1 MMQEQ
6 EFPKVGFEY
15 QLILK
20 HLLEHAAKVQPQGEI
35 VYKDLVRENYTQ
47 LYERCRRLSNAL
59 KGLGVKQ
66 GSKVI
71 CFEWNTHRFLEI
83 YFAVPCMGA
92 MMHMGNPL
100 LAPEQIVYL
109 INRVQDEVIVFNK
122 DFASIIESISDR
134 LKTVRHYVVLADD
147 GELPETTLNPISEY
161 EELLRSA
168 SPDYEYPDLNEDTVA
183 SLGNTTGTTGDPKV
197 CFFTHRQHIMHT
209 LIWANMLLGFSGE
222 RGLDP
227 RRDLTIQLV
236 PMFHAHG
243 WGVPYMATFL
253 GCKQLYPGRF
263 DPKLFLELLKKEKRP
278 GQGGYICCVPTM
290 LDMIVSYPEVEQ
302 YKEYLKGLIYEGG
315 GSRLTNRLAKRAKE
329 LGMDLC
335 AGWGMT
341 EVYTKVGLQYLKPH
355 MFGWPE
361 DKKVDFLS
369 RTGIAPAF
377 VEQRVVNEEGR
388 DVAKDGETVGE
399 IVLRAPWLTLGYHK
413 DPEKSREL
421 WRGGWMHS
429 GDMATID
436 EEESV
441 LIMDRAKD
449 VIKSGGEWISSLTLE
464 NLINM
469 HPKVQE
475 VAVVAAQS
483 EKWGERP
490 VVVVVPKDEYK
501 GKVSE
506 EELKE
511 HMTQYVEDGKILK
524 WWIPE
529 KFIFVDEIP
538 RTSVGKFD
546 KKALRSN
553 FWNVLEGKEQ
563 AL

>member
-1 MMQEQ
+1 MQEQ
-6 EFPKVGFEY
+6 EFPKVGFKY
-15 QLILK
+15 QLLVK
-20 HLLEHAAKVQPQGEI
+20 HLLEHAAKVQPEGEI
-35 VYKDLVRENYTQ
+35 VYKDLVRQNYAQ
-47 LYERCRRLSNAL
+47 LYERCQRLSNAL
-59 KGLGVKQ
+59 KGLGVRE

-71 CFEWNTHRFLEI
+71 SFEWNTHRFLEI

-100 LAPEQIVYL
+100 LTPEQIIYL
-109 INRVQDEVIVFNK
+109 INRVEDEVLIFNK
-122 DFASIIESISDR
+122 DFTPIIEAVSSK
-134 LKTVRHYVVLADD
+134 LKTVRHYIVLADD
-147 GELPETTLNPISEY
+147 GKLPETTLNPISEY
-161 EELLRSA
+161 EELLLSA
-168 SPDYEYPDLNEDTVA
+168 SPNYEYPDLNEDTVA

-222 RGLDP
+222 RGFDP
-227 RRDLTIQLV
+227 RRDPTIQLV

-243 WGVPYMATFL
+243 WGVPYIATFL
-253 GCKQLYPGRF
+253 GCKQIYPGRF
-263 DPKLFLELLKKEKRP
+263 DPKVFLELLKKEKRP
-278 GQGGYICCVPTM
+278 GRGGYICCVPTM

-302 YKEYLKGLIYEGG
+302 YREYLEGLIYEGG
-315 GSRLTNRLAKRAKE
+315 GSRLTNRLASRARE

-355 MFGWPE
+355 MFSWPE

-369 RTGIAPAF
+369 RTGMAPPF
-377 VEQRVVNEEGR
+377 VEQRVVDEDGK

-399 IVLRAPWLTLGYHK
+399 IVLRAPWLTTGYCK
-413 DPEKSREL
+413 DPEKSEEL
-421 WRGGWMHS
+421 WKDGWMHS

-475 VAVVAAQS
+475 VAVVAAHS

-490 VVVVVPKDEYK
+490 VVVVVAKDEYK
-501 GKVSE
+501 RKVSE
-506 EELKE
+506 EELRD
-511 HMTQYVEDGKILK
+511 HMTQYVEEGKILK

-546 KKALRSN
+546 KKTMRSGY
-553 FWNVLEGKEQ
+553 WYALEGKE
-563 AL
+563 

>member
-1 MMQEQ
+1 MQEQ
-6 EFPKVGFEY
+6 EFPKVGFKY
-15 QLILK
+15 QLLVK
-20 HLLEHAAKVQPQGEI
+20 HLLEHAAKVQPEGEI
-35 VYKDLVRENYTQ
+35 VYKDLVRQNYAQ
-47 LYERCRRLSNAL
+47 LYERCQRLSNAL
-59 KGLGVKQ
+59 KGLGVRE

-71 CFEWNTHRFLEI
+71 SFEWNTHRFLEI

-100 LAPEQIVYL
+100 LTPEQIIYL
-109 INRVQDEVIVFNK
+109 INRVEDEVLIFNK
-122 DFASIIESISDR
+122 DFTPIIEAVSSK
-134 LKTVRHYVVLADD
+134 LKTVRHYIVLADD
-147 GELPETTLNPISEY
+147 GKLPETTLNPISEY
-161 EELLRSA
+161 EELLLSA
-168 SPDYEYPDLNEDTVA
+168 SPNYEYPDLNEDTVA

-222 RGLDP
+222 RGFDP
-227 RRDLTIQLV
+227 RRDPTIQLV

-243 WGVPYMATFL
+243 WGVPYIATFL
-253 GCKQLYPGRF
+253 GCKQIYPGRF
-263 DPKLFLELLKKEKRP
+263 DPKVFLELLKKEKRP
-278 GQGGYICCVPTM
+278 GRGGYICCVPTM

-302 YKEYLKGLIYEGG
+302 YREYLEGLIYEGG
-315 GSRLTNRLAKRAKE
+315 GSRLTNRLASRARE

-355 MFGWPE
+355 MFSWPE
-361 DKKVDFLS
+361 EKKVDFLS
-369 RTGIAPAF
+369 RTGMAPPF
-377 VEQRVVNEEGR
+377 VEQRVVDEDGR

-399 IVLRAPWLTLGYHK
+399 IVLRAPWLTTGYCK
-413 DPEKSREL
+413 DPEKSEEL
-421 WRGGWMHS
+421 WKDGWMHS

-475 VAVVAAQS
+475 VAVVAAHS

-490 VVVVVPKDEYK
+490 VVVLVAKDEYK

-506 EELKE
+506 EELRD
-511 HMTQYVEDGKILK
+511 HMTQYVEEGKILK

-546 KKALRSN
+546 KKTMRSGY
-553 FWNVLEGKEQ
+553 WYALEGKE
-563 AL
+563 

>member
-1 MMQEQ
+1 MAREQ
-6 EFPKVGFEY
+6 EFPKVGYNY

-20 HLLEHAAKVQPQGEI
+20 HLLEHAARMRPEGEI
-35 VYKDLVRENYTQ
+35 VYRDLFRGNYTQ
-47 LYERCRRLSNAL
+47 LHERCQRLSDAL
-59 KGLGVKQ
+59 KGFGVKK

-92 MMHMGNPL
+92 MLHMGNPL
-100 LAPEQIVYL
+100 LAPDQIVYL
-109 INRVQDEVIVFNK
+109 INRVEDDILIFNK

-134 LKTVRHYVVLADD
+134 LKTVKHYIVLADD
-147 GELPETTLNPISEY
+147 EKLPETTLHPISEY

-168 SPDYEYPDLNEDTVA
+168 SPHYVFPDLNEDTVA
-183 SLGNTTGTTGDPKV
+183 SLSNTTGTTGDPKV
-197 CFFTHRQHIMHT
+197 AFFTHRQHILHT
-209 LIWANMLLGFSGE
+209 LIWAHMLQNFSGE

-253 GCKQLYPGRF
+253 GCKQVYPGRF
-263 DPKLFLELLKKEKRP
+263 DPKVFLELLKKEKKP
-278 GQGGYICCVPTM
+278 GQGGYMACVATM
-290 LDMIVSYPEVEQ
+290 LNMIISHPEVEQ
-302 YKEYLKGLIYEGG
+302 YKEYFKGLIYEGG
-315 GSRLTNRLAKRAKE
+315 GMRLNTMLARKAKE
-329 LGMDLC
+329 LGMDVC
-335 AGWGMT
+335 SGWGMT

-355 MFGWPE
+355 MFSWPE
-361 DKKVDFLS
+361 DKKIEFLS
-369 RTGIAPAF
+369 GTGMAPPF
-377 VEQRVVNEEGR
+377 VEQRVVDEQGE
-388 DVAKDGETVGE
+388 DVPKDGEAVGE
-399 IVLRAPWLTLGYHK
+399 IVLRAPWITMGYYK
-413 DPEKSREL
+413 DSEKSKEL
-421 WRGGWMHS
+421 WRDGWMHT

-441 LIMDRAKD
+441 LIIDRSKD

-475 VAVVAAQS
+475 VAVFGAQS

-490 VVVVVPKDEYK
+490 VVLLVPKDEYK
-501 GKVSE
+501 GKISE
-506 EELKE
+506 AELKE
-511 HMTQYVEDGKILK
+511 HMTQYVEEGKILK
-524 WWIPE
+524 WWIPD
-529 KFIFVDEIP
+529 KFVFVDQIP

-546 KKALRSN
+546 KKVMRSAYGE
-553 FWNVLEGKEQ
+553 VLEGKD
-563 AL
+563 

>member
-6 EFPKVGFEY
+6 EFPKAGFEY

-20 HLLEHAAKVQPQGEI
+20 HLLEHAARVQPQGEI
-35 VYKDLVRENYTQ
+35 VYKDLVRGSYTQ
-47 LYERCRRLSNAL
+47 LYERCQRLSNAL

-109 INRVQDEVIVFNK
+109 INRVQDEVIIFNK

-147 GELPETTLNPISEY
+147 GELPETTLDPISEY

-355 MFGWPE
+355 MFGWSE
-361 DKKVDFLS
+361 DRKVDFLS

-377 VEQRVVNEEGR
+377 VEQRVVDEEGR

-399 IVLRAPWLTLGYHK
+399 IVLRAPWLTSGYHK
-413 DPEKSREL
+413 DPEKSKEL

-501 GKVSE
+501 GKISE

-529 KFIFVDEIP
+529 KFIFVNEIP

-546 KKALRSN
+546 KKALRSS
-553 FWNVLEGKEQ
+553 FWNVLEGKK
-563 AL
+563 

>member
-6 EFPKVGFEY
+6 EFPKAGFEY

-20 HLLEHAAKVQPQGEI
+20 HLLEHAARVQPQGEI
-35 VYKDLVRENYTQ
+35 VYKDLVRGSYTQ
-47 LYERCRRLSNAL
+47 LYERCQRLSNAL

-109 INRVQDEVIVFNK
+109 INRVQDEVIIFNK

-147 GELPETTLNPISEY
+147 GELPETTLDPISEY

-355 MFGWPE
+355 MFGWSE
-361 DKKVDFLS
+361 DRKVDFLS

-377 VEQRVVNEEGR
+377 VEQRVVDEEGR

-413 DPEKSREL
+413 DPEKSKEL

-490 VVVVVPKDEYK
+490 VVAVVPKDEYK
-501 GKVSE
+501 GRISE
-506 EELKE
+506 GELKE

-546 KKALRSN
+546 KKALRSS
-553 FWNVLEGKEQ
+553 FWNVLEGKE
-563 AL
+563 

>member
-1 MMQEQ
+1 MQEQ
-6 EFPKVGFEY
+6 EFPEVGFKY

-35 VYKDLVRENYTQ
+35 VYRDLVRESYAQ
-47 LYERCRRLSNAL
+47 LYERCQRLSNAL
-59 KGLGVKQ
+59 KNLGVKE

-71 CFEWNTHRFLEI
+71 SFEWNTHRFLEI

-100 LAPEQIVYL
+100 LTPEQIVYL
-109 INRVQDEVIVFNK
+109 INRVEDEVLIFNK
-122 DFASIIESISDR
+122 DFTPLIESIGDR
-134 LKTVRHYVVLADD
+134 LKTVRHYIVLADD
-147 GELPETTLNPISEY
+147 GKLPETVLDPISEY
-161 EELLRSA
+161 EELLLSA
-168 SPDYEYPDLNEDTVA
+168 SPNYRYPDLNEDTVA

-209 LIWANMLLGFSGE
+209 LIWANMLQGFSGE
-222 RGLDP
+222 RGFDP
-227 RRDLTIQLV
+227 RRDIMIQLV

-243 WGVPYMATFL
+243 WGNPYMATFL
-253 GCKQLYPGRF
+253 GCKQVYPGRF
-263 DPKLFLELLKKEKRP
+263 DPKVFLELLKKEKRP
-278 GQGGYICCVPTM
+278 GHGGYLCCVPTM
-290 LDMIVSYPEVEQ
+290 LDMIVSYPEIEQ
-302 YKEYLKGLIYEGG
+302 YRECLKGLIYEGG
-315 GSRLTNRLAKRAKE
+315 GSRLTNRLARRAKE

-355 MFGWPE
+355 MFSWPE
-361 DKKVDFLS
+361 DKKIDFLS
-369 RTGIAPAF
+369 RTGMAPPF
-377 VEQRVVNEEGR
+377 VEQRVVDEQGR
-388 DVAKDGETVGE
+388 DVAKDGKTVGE
-399 IVLRAPWLTLGYHK
+399 IVLRAPWLTLGYYK
-413 DPEKSREL
+413 DPEKSKEL
-421 WRGGWMHS
+421 WRDGWMHS

-441 LIMDRAKD
+441 LIMDRTKD

-469 HPKVQE
+469 HPKVRE

-501 GKVSE
+501 GKISE
-506 EELKE
+506 EELRE
-511 HMTQYVEDGKILK
+511 HMTQYVEEGKILK

-529 KFIFVDEIP
+529 RFIFVDEIP

-546 KKALRSN
+546 KKTMRSRY
-553 FWNVLEGKEQ
+553 WYVLEGRK
-563 AL
+563 

>member
-6 EFPKVGFEY
+6 EFPKAGFEY

-20 HLLEHAAKVQPQGEI
+20 HLLEHAARVQPQGEI
-35 VYKDLVRENYTQ
+35 VYKDLVRGSYTQ
-47 LYERCRRLSNAL
+47 LYERCQRLSNAL

-109 INRVQDEVIVFNK
+109 INRVQDEVIIFNK

-147 GELPETTLNPISEY
+147 GELPETTLDPISEY

-263 DPKLFLELLKKEKRP
+263 DPKLFLELLKREKRP

-355 MFGWPE
+355 MFGWSE
-361 DKKVDFLS
+361 DRKVDFLS

-377 VEQRVVNEEGR
+377 VEQRVVDEEGR

-399 IVLRAPWLTLGYHK
+399 IVLRAPWLTSGYHK
-413 DPEKSREL
+413 DPEKSKEL

-501 GKVSE
+501 GKISE

-529 KFIFVDEIP
+529 KFIFVNEIP

-546 KKALRSN
+546 KKALRSS
-553 FWNVLEGKEQ
+553 FWNVLEGKK
-563 AL
+563 

>member
-1 MMQEQ
+1 MQEQ
-6 EFPKVGFEY
+6 EFPEVGFKY

-35 VYKDLVRENYTQ
+35 VYRDLVRENYAQ
-47 LYERCRRLSNAL
+47 LYERCQRLSNAL
-59 KGLGVKQ
+59 KNLGVKE

-71 CFEWNTHRFLEI
+71 SFEWNTHRFLEI

-100 LAPEQIVYL
+100 LTPEQIVYL
-109 INRVQDEVIVFNK
+109 INRVEDEILIFNK
-122 DFASIIESISDR
+122 DFTPLIDSIGDR
-134 LKTVRHYVVLADD
+134 LKTVRHYIVLADD
-147 GELPETTLNPISEY
+147 GKLPETVLDPISEY
-161 EELLRSA
+161 EELLLSA
-168 SPDYEYPDLNEDTVA
+168 SPEYEYPDLNEDTVA

-209 LIWANMLLGFSGE
+209 LIWSNMLQGFSGE

-227 RRDLTIQLV
+227 RRDIMIQLV

-243 WGVPYMATFL
+243 WGNPYMATFL
-253 GCKQLYPGRF
+253 GSKQVYPGRF
-263 DPKLFLELLKKEKRP
+263 DPKMFLELLKKEKRP
-278 GQGGYICCVPTM
+278 GHGGYLCCVPTM
-290 LDMIVSYPEVEQ
+290 LDMVVSYPEIGQ
-302 YKEYLKGLIYEGG
+302 YRECLKGLIYEGG
-315 GSRLTNRLAKRAKE
+315 GSRLTNRLARRAKE

-355 MFGWPE
+355 MFSWPE
-361 DKKVDFLS
+361 DKKIDFLS
-369 RTGIAPAF
+369 RTGMAPPF
-377 VEQRVVNEEGR
+377 VEQRVVDEQGR
-388 DVAKDGETVGE
+388 DVAKDGKTVGE
-399 IVLRAPWLTLGYHK
+399 IVLRAPWLTLGYYK
-413 DPEKSREL
+413 DPEKSKEL
-421 WRGGWMHS
+421 WRDGWMHS

-441 LIMDRAKD
+441 LIVDRTKD

-469 HPKVQE
+469 HPKVRE

-501 GKVSE
+501 GEISE
-506 EELKE
+506 EELRE
-511 HMTQYVEDGKILK
+511 HMTQYVEEGKILK

-529 KFIFVDEIP
+529 RFIFVDEIP
-538 RTSVGKFD
+538 RTSVGKYD
-546 KKALRSN
+546 KKTMRSRY
-553 FWNVLEGKEQ
+553 WYVLEGRK
-563 AL
+563 